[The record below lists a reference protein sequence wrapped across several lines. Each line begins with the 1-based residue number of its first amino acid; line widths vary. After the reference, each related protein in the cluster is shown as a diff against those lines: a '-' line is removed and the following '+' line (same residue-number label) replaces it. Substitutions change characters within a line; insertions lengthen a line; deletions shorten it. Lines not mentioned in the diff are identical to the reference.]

1 MKNTKVN
8 IQDLTK
14 MSICVALLCIS
25 SYIYIPLPF
34 TPAGVTAQTIMINL
48 IALILT
54 PRQAFSTVGVY
65 IMIGLIGIPVFGG
78 GTSGI
83 GKLLSPT
90 GGFYIGFLFAALII
104 SLLKGR
110 NNDIKRYI
118 LITIFVGMPIIYFM
132 GTVFMCYFNQMT
144 VEAALFAAVVPFL
157 IGDTIK
163 SVIASFLGTKLNN
176 VLRRNL

>member
-14 MSICVALLCIS
+14 MSICSIIV
-25 SYIYIPLPF
+25 YIILHIYALPF

-83 GKLLSPT
+83 ES
-90 GGFYIGFLFAALII
+90 
-104 SLLKGR
+104 
-110 NNDIKRYI
+110 
-118 LITIFVGMPIIYFM
+118 
-132 GTVFMCYFNQMT
+132 C
-144 VEAALFAAVVPFL
+144 
-157 IGDTIK
+157 
-163 SVIASFLGTKLNN
+163 
-176 VLRRNL
+176 

>member
-90 GGFYIGFLFAALII
+90 GGFYFGFVCRLII

-118 LITIFVGMPIIYFM
+118 LITILLECLLYILWEQYLCAI
-132 GTVFMCYFNQMT
+132 
-144 VEAALFAAVVPFL
+144 L
-157 IGDTIK
+157 IK
-163 SVIASFLGTKLNN
+163 
-176 VLRRNL
+176 

>member
-1 MKNTKVN
+1 MKGIVKMKNTKVN

-90 GGFYIGFLFAALII
+90 GGFYFGFCL
-104 SLLKGR
+104 
-110 NNDIKRYI
+110 
-118 LITIFVGMPIIYFM
+118 
-132 GTVFMCYFNQMT
+132 QH
-144 VEAALFAAVVPFL
+144 
-157 IGDTIK
+157 
-163 SVIASFLGTKLNN
+163 
-176 VLRRNL
+176 